1 MTMEMRMVVLIKEIK
16 EEETLEMKEARETL
30 VMTEYKEIMV
40 TEDNKILKQNLK
52 MILISLL

>member
-1 MTMEMRMVVLIKEIK
+1 MEMRMVVLNKEIK